1 MNEASIRIAIGSEV
15 VGSATTGHDVPGSDP
30 HYFLRRA
37 LSPLAHLLDDPKVVE
52 ISVNRPGEVFVERL
66 GSTHME
72 HHAIAALTAAEIE
85 HIGERVAA
93 ASNQFVS
100 RINPLL
106 SAALPS
112 GERIQIV
119 LPPAAPDGGSI
130 SIRKQVISEFTLSQY
145 RDSGALD
152 NVAVTVDGS
161 SDTEAKLTDLLDA
174 NRIHDFI
181 ETAVRERVS
190 ILISGGTS
198 TGKTTFL
205 NACLKSIDEHERILT
220 LEDTRE
226 LFPPQRNS
234 VHLLASRGEQ
244 GTAQVTIQSLLE
256 ASLRMRPDRLFVGEI
271 RGSESFAF
279 LRAINTGHPG
289 SMSTVHADTPMGAY
303 EQLAMMMMQ
312 SGMTAGYAKQDLM
325 SYIRMVIPIV
335 IQLRRDGGRRGVS
348 EIFYARRAS

>member
-1 MNEASIRIAIGSEV
+1 MSEASMRI
-15 VGSATTGHDVPGSDP
+15 VPSGNDP

-37 LSPLAHLLDDPKVVE
+37 LSPLAEFLADPTVVE

-66 GSTHME
+66 GAGHMDFHSIPE
-72 HHAIAALTAAEIE
+72 LTSVEIE

-93 ASNQFVS
+93 ASNQFIS

-112 GERIQIV
+112 GERIQII
-119 LPPAAPDGGSI
+119 LPPAAADGGSI
-130 SIRKQVISEFTLSQY
+130 SIRKQVISDFTLAQY

-152 NVAVTVDGS
+152 KVSVTLGGLNQTDQRLIALLEAGS
-161 SDTEAKLTDLLDA
+161 V
-174 NRIHDFI
+174 HDFI

-190 ILISGGTS
+190 MLISGGTS

-205 NACLKSIDEHERILT
+205 NACLKSIDAHERILT

-226 LFPPQRNS
+226 LFPPHRNS
-234 VHLLASRGEQ
+234 VHLLASRGDQ
-244 GTAQVTIQSLLE
+244 GTAHVTIQSLLE

-271 RGSESFAF
+271 RGAEAFGF

-312 SGMTAGYAKQDLM
+312 AGMSSGYSKQDLM

-348 EIFYARRAS
+348 EIRYARRTP

>member
-1 MNEASIRIAIGSEV
+1 MSEASIRVAVS
-15 VGSATTGHDVPGSDP
+15 GSDP
-30 HYFLRRA
+30 FYFLKRSLA
-37 LSPLAHLLDDPKVVE
+37 PLAAFLEDPKVVE

-66 GSTHME
+66 GADHME
-72 HHAIAALTAAEIE
+72 FYKVPAVTSVEIE

-93 ASNQFVS
+93 ASNQFIS
-100 RINPLL
+100 RTNPLL

-112 GERIQIV
+112 GERIQVI
-119 LPPAAPDGGSI
+119 LPPAAPDGGAL
-130 SIRKQVISEFTLSQY
+130 SIRKQVISDFTLAQY

-152 NVAVTVDGS
+152 KVAVTVGGLSETDHKLIALL
-161 SDTEAKLTDLLDA
+161 EAD
-174 NRIHDFI
+174 RIHGFI

-190 ILISGGTS
+190 MLISGGTS

-226 LFPPQRNS
+226 LFPPHRNS
-234 VHLLASRGEQ
+234 VHLLASRGDQ
-244 GTAQVTIQSLLE
+244 GTAHVTIQSLLE
-256 ASLRMRPDRLFVGEI
+256 ASLRMRPDRLFVGEV
-271 RGSESFAF
+271 RGAEAFAF

-312 SGMTAGYAKQDLM
+312 AGMSSGYSKPDLM

-335 IQLRRDGGRRGVS
+335 IQLRRYGGRRGVS
-348 EIFYARRAS
+348 EIYYARRAP

>member
-1 MNEASIRIAIGSEV
+1 MREASIKVA
-15 VGSATTGHDVPGSDP
+15 PGRDA

-37 LSPLAHLLDDPKVVE
+37 LAPLAGLLADPSVIE

-66 GSTHME
+66 GASAME
-72 HHAIAALTAAEIE
+72 FHAIAELTARDIE

-93 ASNQFVS
+93 ASNQFIS
-100 RINPLL
+100 PANPLL
-106 SAALPS
+106 SAALPT

-130 SIRKQVISEFTLSQY
+130 SIRKQVVNDLTLAQY
-145 RDSGALD
+145 RDYGGFDKVS
-152 NVAVTVDGS
+152 VTVEGLS
-161 SDTEAKLTDLLDA
+161 ETETSLNALLKA
-174 NRIHDFI
+174 GQVQEFI
-181 ETAVRERVS
+181 EMAIRERVS

-205 NACLKSIDEHERILT
+205 NACLKSIDERERILT

-226 LFPPQRNS
+226 LFPPHRNT
-234 VHLLASRGEQ
+234 VHLLASRGNQ
-244 GTAQVTIQSLLE
+244 GTAHVTVETLLE

-271 RGSESFAF
+271 RGAEAFAF

-289 SMSTVHADTPMGAY
+289 SMSTVHADTPIGAY

-312 SGMTAGYAKQDLM
+312 TGMSSGYSKGDLM
-325 SYIRMVIPIV
+325 AYIRMVIPIV
-335 IQLRRDGGRRGVS
+335 IQLRRDGGLRGVS
-348 EIFYARRAS
+348 EIYYARHKP